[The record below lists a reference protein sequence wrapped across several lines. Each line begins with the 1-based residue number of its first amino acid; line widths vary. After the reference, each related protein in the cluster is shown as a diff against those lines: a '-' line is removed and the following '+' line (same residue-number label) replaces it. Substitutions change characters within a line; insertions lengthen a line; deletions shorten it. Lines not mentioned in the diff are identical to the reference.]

1 MEKEGS
7 EQKAVKVNMF
17 TGVQHSRWNLL
28 AAKEDFRTNNSQ
40 YLLQTGFLGEDLNA
54 DNVYLSLNLVPEDS
68 VGDPDH
74 SSVEVETS
82 LHMNMEA
89 VVEFSDHLES
99 GQNNST
105 RSERSGLSL
114 SSRSGERVL
123 LLSPPPPSSSQ
134 SPLDTLLD
142 PDQELRPPRPLKVK
156 ATRSLP
162 PSMKAKKKPSGSIIP
177 ISQFLSQ
184 QMQPTERQIKS
195 RCLPTSRSPVMIS

>member
-1 MEKEGS
+1 MVRLYIYTSIHLYIYTSIHLYIYTSIYRKHPRRHQEGPEVTNFISITPRQLVEKEGS

-114 SSRSGERVL
+114 SSRSAVSTSSL
-123 LLSPPPPSSSQ
+123 LLSVSAGH
-134 SPLDTLLD
+134 L
-142 PDQELRPPRPLKVK
+142 
-156 ATRSLP
+156 A
-162 PSMKAKKKPSGSIIP
+162 GS
-177 ISQFLSQ
+177 
-184 QMQPTERQIKS
+184 
-195 RCLPTSRSPVMIS
+195 

>member
-114 SSRSGERVL
+114 SSRSAVSTSSL
-123 LLSPPPPSSSQ
+123 LLSVSAGH
-134 SPLDTLLD
+134 L
-142 PDQELRPPRPLKVK
+142 
-156 ATRSLP
+156 A
-162 PSMKAKKKPSGSIIP
+162 GS
-177 ISQFLSQ
+177 
-184 QMQPTERQIKS
+184 
-195 RCLPTSRSPVMIS
+195 